1 MLRLGNLRIDPPLV
15 LAPMAGIT
23 DHVYRLMLRRIG
35 GVGLVTM
42 EFISSEAI
50 TRGRARQM
58 RKMVFSEE
66 ERPLSIQI
74 YGSDPD
80 RMAAAADIVEELSP
94 DVCDI
99 NMGCPANKVLKG
111 CAGAALM
118 GDLPLAR
125 SIVREVRSRLT
136 IPLTV
141 KFRLGLDES
150 RRNFLDLGKLC
161 EDEGASAV

>member
-1 MLRLGNLRIDPPLV
+1 
-15 LAPMAGIT
+15 MAGIT

-50 TRGRARQM
+50 TRGNARQL
-58 RKMVFSEE
+58 RKMLFSDE

-74 YGSDPD
+74 YGSDPE
-80 RMAAAADIVEELSP
+80 RMAAAADIVEELGP

-125 SIVREVRSRLT
+125 GSSARSR
-136 IPLTV
+136 
-141 KFRLGLDES
+141 RGS
-150 RRNFLDLGKLC
+150 RSR
-161 EDEGASAV
+161 